1 MVKPRNSYEELAR
14 QASDRM
20 DRVRASGQQ
29 LQLLPDEAGVPVA
42 DAAKG
47 VGRPRGAVNKGSS
60 ELRRWL
66 ARQGYR
72 MPEDQLAQMAGLAS
86 SDPAIIQAMERT
98 EAVMAWAFD
107 AATDKDGNPREAG
120 PEQKISLMMGLLA
133 IMERAASAIL
143 PYGTPKA
150 SPDVTVTQNTT
161 FIVPS
166 APSAPADPAASA
178 RDVTPVRTGRMMPAD
193 VRANIERNQDVRD
206 SDNGQ
211 SDSAIRM
218 EGSSG

>member
-1 MVKPRNSYEELAR
+1 VVKVNNSYEYLAR
-14 QASDRM
+14 RAAERM

-47 VGRPRGAVNKGSS
+47 VGRPKGAINKGSS

-72 MPEDQLAQMAGLAS
+72 MPEDQIAQMAGLSS

-98 EAVMAWAFD
+98 EAVLAWAF
-107 AATDKDGNPREAG
+107 AEAKDKDGSPREAA
-120 PEQKISLMMGLLA
+120 PEQKVALMMGLLA
-133 IMERAASAIL
+133 IMERAAAALL

-150 SPDVTVTQNTT
+150 SPDVTVQQAVQ
-161 FIVPS
+161 IVMPQ
-166 APSAPADPAASA
+166 AASA
-178 RDVTPVRTGRMMPAD
+178 SSDARDITPRSASKRMPAD
-193 VRANIERNQDVRD
+193 VRWEMEQKQRVTDGD
-206 SDNGQ
+206 EDGSDDEIRTGGA
-211 SDSAIRM
+211 SD
-218 EGSSG
+218 